1 MFRLSTAI
9 SPLLTKRISILLV
22 VFASQTQIFIQVFAA
37 PTIPDAATPGG
48 ALPRVSPERVPI
60 PKEESFLEIPK
71 VVDRPL
77 GAEEGDRVK
86 VTEFVLKGVQ
96 TREEYG
102 IREEDIAFIAEAN
115 RVRRQRL
122 DEEDTGGFTT
132 DEVDDIAEFIR
143 RLVEEPNQRPTSSEL
158 WKLVFK
164 LRNSEWSR
172 GLTIG
177 QIQEVADEITRYYR
191 QHGLILATAFIPAQ
205 DVTEGKVIIEVL
217 EGRLGDARTESNS
230 MYSSKVILRSFEP
243 LKGQV
248 IYKDKIE
255 TGLLYLSDY
264 PGLNVS
270 GIFQPGKEHGDSELL
285 IKVLDERRFNGAV
298 QVDNHGSEFT
308 GEYRTRFDL
317 SVNNP
322 AGVADRLDVTL
333 LKSLD
338 PKKSNHDGNFGSVNY
353 QLPIY
358 RNDWQ
363 FGVNA
368 SHNQFKVGQNFEKD
382 DITGKS
388 TVVGIN
394 VKKYFHRHRAY
405 NTFAL
410 GEFNRKHA
418 KVDLAL
424 SNVQTS
430 DYDVATLEL
439 GFDNIDTRFAGINV
453 GVVQFSQGI
462 GTRLGADG
470 FSDTTYKGGFQ
481 KISINYSR
489 LQTLFKN
496 SSLLLSTQFQYSF
509 DRLNS
514 LEQFPLGGADNV
526 RAFPVSE
533 YLRDIAYSASL
544 EWILNAPGFADKVAF
559 AGRRWGE
566 VFNVSLFYDVGGGW
580 LIEAENGDTSDSV
593 DLQGAGIAVKFNL
606 PGQFMA
612 KLQAATAVGSTK
624 PLNGASSQQY
634 YFDLA
639 YYF

>member
-1 MFRLSTAI
+1 MFRLLTAL
-9 SPLLTKRISILLV
+9 SPLLIKRISILLV
-22 VFASQTQIFIQVFAA
+22 VFSSQTLISSQIFAA

-48 ALPRVSPERVPI
+48 ALPRISQEREPI
-60 PKEESFLEIPK
+60 PKVDGVLEIPK
-71 VVDRPL
+71 VIDRPL
-77 GAEEGDRVK
+77 GADEGERVK
-86 VTEFVLKGVQ
+86 VTEFTLKGVQ
-96 TREEYG
+96 TLEEYG

-132 DEVDDIAEFIR
+132 DEVDGIAEFIR
-143 RLVEEPNQRPTSSEL
+143 RLVEEPTQRPTSSEL

-177 QIQEVADEITRYYR
+177 QIQEIADEITRYYR

-205 DVTEGKVIIEVL
+205 DVTEGKVVIEVL

-248 IYKDKIE
+248 IHKDKIE

-308 GEYRTRFDL
+308 GEYRARIDF

-322 AGVADRLDVTL
+322 AGIADRFGITL

-338 PKKSNHDGNFGSVNY
+338 PEKSNHDGIFGSVNY

-368 SHNQFKVGQNFEKD
+368 SHNEFKVGENFEKD
-382 DITGKS
+382 DITGES
-388 TVVGIN
+388 TVFGIHI
-394 VKKYFHRHRAY
+394 KKYFHRHRAY
-405 NTFAL
+405 NIFAL
-410 GEFNRKHA
+410 GGINRKHA

-430 DYDVATLEL
+430 DYDVAKLEL
-439 GFDNIDTRFAGINV
+439 GFDHIDTRFAGINV
-453 GVVQFSQGI
+453 GVVQFFQGI

-470 FSDTTYKGGFQ
+470 FSDSTYNGGFQ
-481 KISINYSR
+481 KLSINYSR
-489 LQTLFKN
+489 LQTLYSN

-559 AGRRWGE
+559 AGRRWSE
-566 VFNVSLFYDVGGGW
+566 IFNVSLFYDIGGGR
-580 LIEAENGDTSDSV
+580 LVDTGESKSV

-606 PGQFMA
+606 PNKFTA
-612 KLQAATAVGSTK
+612 KLQAATVLGSTK
-624 PLNGASSQQY
+624 PINNGSQQY
-634 YFDLA
+634 YFDLI
-639 YYF
+639 YYFL